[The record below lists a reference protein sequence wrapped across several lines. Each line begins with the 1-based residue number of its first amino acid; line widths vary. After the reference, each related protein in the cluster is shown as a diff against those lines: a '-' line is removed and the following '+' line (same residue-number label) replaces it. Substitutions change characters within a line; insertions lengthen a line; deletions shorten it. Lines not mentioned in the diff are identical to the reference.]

1 MDAASKQL
9 EQLDQEIADITAEAK
24 EAKEAWLSASD
35 PQQKADLKE
44 IWQQLQVRVQAIDFR
59 RSKLEDKLGTPGGN
73 ILARLDRLEDRATY
87 PLISPTARDKI
98 EAASCVLLD
107 DNKPIGVAFFIAE
120 RVCLTCNH
128 NLDDFEEGQQVT
140 ARQPSGG
147 EQFSLTV
154 SQHNTDLDYATLRS
168 EQQHDF
174 VTCYRGAPA
183 KLGTVMRISRR
194 GHHMVYECNSW
205 PGDSGASLAL
215 YDGEVVGMHQDG
227 VNSIKEI
234 VERKHATTIVASK
247 VYLFQVTRNT
257 RHEINAG
264 LCKVLAYLPAHL
276 EWTMHTCPAATM
288 HACLPCLSFSICVP
302 EFPSLVPAIVCIAL
316 CSEKVDIPVLTRHRE
331 CAKPWRRG
339 TSPNS
344 YTNGRLEM
352 PRSAGRCCKGTGG
365 ERHGLCGGG
374 AAG

>member
-1 MDAASKQL
+1 M
-9 EQLDQEIADITAEAK
+9 
-24 EAKEAWLSASD
+24 LSCYVA
-35 PQQKADLKE
+35 
-44 IWQQLQVRVQAIDFR
+44 
-59 RSKLEDKLGTPGGN
+59 GGN

-107 DNKPIGVAFFIAE
+107 DDKPIGVAFFIAE

-128 NLDDFEEGQQVT
+128 NLDDFEEGQQVS

-147 EQFSLTV
+147 EQFLLTV
-154 SQHNTDLDYATLRS
+154 SQRNTDLDYATLRS

-183 KLGTVMRISRR
+183 KLVGNQIALCAFQFSLEQELGEDYPLALSVMRVRNLFCNPDLLVAAPLSVNQFYQGSLYMQGTVMRISRR

-234 VERKHATTIVASK
+234 VERKRTFQERMTEVEESLESAARSVAQGAVALLATS
-247 VYLFQVTRNT
+247 FPQV
-257 RHEINAG
+257 
-264 LCKVLAYLPAHL
+264 
-276 EWTMHTCPAATM
+276 
-288 HACLPCLSFSICVP
+288 
-302 EFPSLVPAIVCIAL
+302 
-316 CSEKVDIPVLTRHRE
+316 
-331 CAKPWRRG
+331 
-339 TSPNS
+339 
-344 YTNGRLEM
+344 
-352 PRSAGRCCKGTGG
+352 
-365 ERHGLCGGG
+365 
-374 AAG
+374 